1 MPALFG
7 GTAQAAMVVFPAG
20 GTEITFCDL
29 FHQPFFF
36 QSNSTD
42 RIWFYLILTCR
53 PPLQRSKFMESG
65 QSP

>member
-36 QSNSTD
+36 NRTA
-42 RIWFYLILTCR
+42 LTG
-53 PPLQRSKFMESG
+53 FG
-65 QSP
+65 FI